1 MPNAELY
8 TIRNVE
14 IFSVGTWN
22 GDEWTVEDL
31 DKIVDAYNETKG
43 TFKPYLKIGHNEE
56 QELAKEIAE
65 RDGQPA
71 IGWISN
77 LYRLDD
83 KLYADFEDVPRTLF
97 NLINKKAYRKVSVEI
112 YLDVKIKD
120 EKFKYMLGAVS
131 LLGADTP
138 AVMNLDDILSMYG
151 LKGCESI
158 KVFAENKNEFKVK
171 SYSFANSNFME
182 EDRMPKTEKEIELEA
197 QLKQEQKEKEALEAK
212 LKKFSSDQES
222 SKSELEQLKAKLEE
236 AEKKAHASEAKA
248 REVELDKQVD
258 DLLNEK
264 LITKGMRPYVRALL
278 GEETKDVSGVKKY
291 SFKSAEDK
299 DVELTK
305 AELIKEIA
313 KLYSKASDV
322 NFDENS
328 EDGDKKQGNGLS
340 EKEVEAYSKEKKISF
355 SEAYRELLRGKATK
369 EDGYESDEED
379 ED

>member
-1 MPNAELY
+1 EVGKMPNAELY

-22 GDEWTVEDL
+22 GDKWTVEDL

-77 LYRLDD
+77 LYRLGD

-151 LKGCESI
+151 LK
-158 KVFAENKNEFKVK
+158 
-171 SYSFANSNFME
+171 
-182 EDRMPKTEKEIELEA
+182 
-197 QLKQEQKEKEALEAK
+197 
-212 LKKFSSDQES
+212 
-222 SKSELEQLKAKLEE
+222 
-236 AEKKAHASEAKA
+236 
-248 REVELDKQVD
+248 
-258 DLLNEK
+258 
-264 LITKGMRPYVRALL
+264 
-278 GEETKDVSGVKKY
+278 
-291 SFKSAEDK
+291 
-299 DVELTK
+299 
-305 AELIKEIA
+305 
-313 KLYSKASDV
+313 
-322 NFDENS
+322 
-328 EDGDKKQGNGLS
+328 
-340 EKEVEAYSKEKKISF
+340 
-355 SEAYRELLRGKATK
+355 
-369 EDGYESDEED
+369 
-379 ED
+379 